1 MLREHLRLAMD
12 FVIEEVMSDIA
23 RIGTDYVYS
32 LRTVSVW
39 HRTVIGDDHDTRY
52 YILVTARTDGD
63 YVAITLERT
72 DTRQSVSDVFE
83 ASGFSYI
90 DLVSLY
96 DEIIDDLLIPQ
107 GIGL

>member
-39 HRTVIGDDHDTRY
+39 HRTVDHGDHDIRY
-52 YILVTARTDGD
+52 HILVTARTNGD
-63 YVAITLERT
+63 CVVVSLERT
-72 DTRQSVSDVFE
+72 DTEQSVSGMVD

-90 DLVSLY
+90 ELLCIY
-96 DEIIDDLLIPQ
+96 DTLIDDLLIPQ